1 MYLLRFK
8 EWPILTKIITISI
21 VSVTF
26 ITLVILLYFMPLV
39 EQKVLDG
46 KKEGLKNVVDVALY
60 RAKEEGRNRSVR
72 FTRDMWKE
80 DQVGCGQ
87 GLRSCATPLIPA
99 KGAMKTKT
107 PLSPCRGSI
116 SPLSI
121 TL

>member
-8 EWPILTKIITISI
+8 EWPILTKIITLSI

-80 DQVGCGQ
+80 DQV
-87 GLRSCATPLIPA
+87 
-99 KGAMKTKT
+99 
-107 PLSPCRGSI
+107 
-116 SPLSI
+116 
-121 TL
+121 